1 MVKAT
6 GSIRANQSV
15 PKLNTSSGWPDG
27 QRALERACYLMASR
41 PKARNQV
48 ADFCSAPMAGC
59 YAAVDTMGIHLVII
73 GPVDHCM
80 LTVEEIDYAGEGFT
94 VRTKQIELLSQV
106 AADNGMLQADL
117 YVDGQLR
124 RGMGQTMIECFG
136 ERSDGWFRVVH
147 RDPSLRSLSAQIDAK
162 RF

>member
-48 ADFCSAPMAGC
+48 ADFCSAPMAGY
-59 YAAVDTMGIHLVII
+59 YAAVDTRHPERRSKIRCLLCVIRINKTRQPRRARARVEHRGGHLSFL
-73 GPVDHCM
+73 C
-80 LTVEEIDYAGEGFT
+80 AG
-94 VRTKQIELLSQV
+94 RTLHQFAEDSDDKLLH
-106 AADNGMLQADL
+106 
-117 YVDGQLR
+117 LR
-124 RGMGQTMIECFG
+124 LRVLRQ
-136 ERSDGWFRVVH
+136 SRVVE
-147 RDPSLRSLSAQIDAK
+147 RRTCAVYGG
-162 RF
+162 

>member
-59 YAAVDTMGIHLVII
+59 YAAVDIFF
-73 GPVDHCM
+73 
-80 LTVEEIDYAGEGFT
+80 FT
-94 VRTKQIELLSQV
+94 VLVKQ
-106 AADNGMLQADL
+106 NGCEFP
-117 YVDGQLR
+117 GR
-124 RGMGQTMIECFG
+124 RLEC
-136 ERSDGWFRVVH
+136 
-147 RDPSLRSLSAQIDAK
+147 L
-162 RF
+162 